1 MTKEEIHTQIQI
13 AITDACENSSL
24 SFYSKDDV
32 RNEISNTYENILEL
46 IKYKT
51 CKHCKYLNRTK
62 QNVLLCDI
70 NNISNGT
77 DYGALSVDEDFGCNK
92 FEEK

>member
-1 MTKEEIHTQIQI
+1 MKLEKAKQKLWATAKINTLSKVECDHLIDEI
-13 AITDACENSSL
+13 
-24 SFYSKDDV
+24 YDDFKS
-32 RNEISNTYENILEL
+32 R
-46 IKYKT
+46 T
-51 CKHCKYLNRTK
+51 CKHCRYLNRTK